1 MKKVFLAIMI
11 AFFAGAYAQ
20 NSIYDFKVVNADGQ
34 TVSLSQYKGKV
45 LLIVNTATQCGFTPQ
60 YGEMEALYEGLAY
73 RGFEILD
80 FPCNQFGEQAPGTI
94 AEIRQFCT
102 RYHISFPQFDKVEV
116 NGANAHPLFVY
127 LKKQCPFVGFD
138 KNNPNTAALEKMLQ
152 KLHPDYRKTSDIK
165 WNFTKFL
172 VDKNG
177 KVVKR
182 FEPTT
187 EMDAVAAEIEK
198 LLK

>member
-1 MKKVFLAIMI
+1 MA
-11 AFFAGAYAQ
+11 
-20 NSIYDFKVVNADGQ
+20 
-34 TVSLSQYKGKV
+34 
-45 LLIVNTATQCGFTPQ
+45 
-60 YGEMEALYEGLAY
+60 
-73 RGFEILD
+73 
-80 FPCNQFGEQAPGTI
+80 
-94 AEIRQFCT
+94 
-102 RYHISFPQFDKVEV
+102 
-116 NGANAHPLFVY
+116 
-127 LKKQCPFVGFD
+127 FD